1 MAAKYPIVI
10 YGASGYT
17 GKLIAEFLTKRRLP
31 FVAAGRDKVRLETAM
46 KEAPGQHTVD
56 IQAVE
61 HDEAALTRLFTG
73 ARVVIA
79 VVGPFGQLGE
89 PVLRAAL
96 AAGAHYLDTTGEQDW
111 AQLVRD
117 KYGKAFADKG
127 LLCAP
132 GTSYMWT
139 AGMIGAEIALED
151 PTVTTLDILYA
162 PKSMPTIAST
172 LSFLR
177 MLCMP
182 NPLKLNGQMA
192 AWPLGHQSQVVV
204 PGRHA
209 VHIGLPWG
217 GGFEP
222 IWLEHD
228 PRVLNCQV
236 QVAFEKGPLVDFVLG
251 RIEEYQKLSAT
262 RTQAEMEQITN
273 AWGMAVAQT
282 PPREVPALNT
292 NIISVWA
299 RGNNGGRHVVLYS
312 TCAYLSTGSLCAEAS
327 KRILNGQLKATGFQ
341 PATRAF
347 GHRELM
353 AALAEDGLHS
363 WTANVS

>member
-1 MAAKYPIVI
+1 MTAKHPIVV

-17 GKLIAEFLTKRRLP
+17 GKLIAEYLTKRRLP
-31 FVAAGRDKVRLETAM
+31 FVAAGRDRGRIESAL
-46 KEAPGQHTVD
+46 KEAPGEYVAD
-56 IQAVE
+56 VQAVE
-61 HDEAALTRLFTG
+61 HDEAALTKLFTG
-73 ARVVIA
+73 AKVVIA

-111 AQLVRD
+111 AVLVRD
-117 KYGKAFADKG
+117 KYGKAFGDKG
-127 LLCAP
+127 LVCAP
-132 GTSYMWT
+132 GCSYMWT
-139 AGMIGAEIALED
+139 AGMIAAEIALED
-151 PTVTTLDILYA
+151 PTIHTLDILYA
-162 PKSMPTIAST
+162 PKSMPTVAST

-182 NPLKLNGQMA
+182 NPMKLYGQMA
-192 AWPLGHQSQVVV
+192 AWPMGHRSEVVV
-204 PGRHA
+204 PGRHT

-228 PRVLNCQV
+228 ARVLNCQV
-236 QVAFEKGPLVDFVLG
+236 QVAFEKGPLVDYVLG
-251 RIEEYQKLSAT
+251 RMDEYQKLSGT
-262 RTQAEMEQITN
+262 KTPAEMEEITN
-273 AWGMAVAQT
+273 AWGMAIAQT
-282 PPREVPALNT
+282 PPREVVALNT

-299 RGNNGGRHVVLYS
+299 RGTNGGKHVMLYS
-312 TCAYLSTGSLCAEAS
+312 TCAYLSTGALCAEGA
-327 KRILNGQLKATGFQ
+327 KRLLNGQVKATGFQ

-353 AALAEDGLHS
+353 AALAENGLHA
-363 WTANVS
+363 WNPTVS